1 MKKIINILGWIVLLL
16 AFAALGLNAENKLF
30 GFFLYLVIFA
40 IIFGLVYWYIK
51 KHHRRTEID
60 PQKMILL
67 HKILGIILLLVAVF
81 SPAIALGK
89 IHLPFLPNL
98 LIFIATA
105 VLIAAGVFAI
115 TMINSEKT
123 KKILGYIILVILSA
137 VPALFATT
145 YLDQYFPNTYNALGT
160 AYWTVVSVAIFSW
173 WGFSLYFKK
182 E

>member
-1 MKKIINILGWIVLLL
+1 MKKIINVLGWIVLLL
-16 AFAALGLNAENKLF
+16 AFAALGLNADNKLF

-60 PQKMILL
+60 PQKIILL
-67 HKILGIILLLVAVF
+67 HKILGFILLLVAVF

-98 LIFIATA
+98 LIFITTA
-105 VLIAAGVFAI
+105 VLIAAGVVAV

-123 KKILGYIILVILSA
+123 KNIFGYIILIILSA
-137 VPALFATT
+137 VPAFFATT
-145 YLDQYFPNTYNALGT
+145 YLDQFFPNTYNALGT
-160 AYWTVVSVAIFSW
+160 AYWAVVSVAIFSW
-173 WGFSLYFKK
+173 WGFSLYSKK

>member
-16 AFAALGLNAENKLF
+16 AFAALGLNADDKLF
-30 GFFLYLVIFA
+30 GFFLYLIIFA

-60 PQKMILL
+60 PKKMILL

-98 LIFIATA
+98 LIFIVTV
-105 VLIAAGVFAI
+105 VLIAASAFAI
-115 TMINSEKT
+115 TMINSERT

-137 VPALFATT
+137 VPAFFAIT
-145 YLDQYFPNTYNALGT
+145 YLDQFFPNTYNALGT
-160 AYWTVVSVAIFSW
+160 AYWAVVSVAIFSW
-173 WGFSLYFKK
+173 WGFSLYSKK

>member
-1 MKKIINILGWIVLLL
+1 MKKIINILGWIILLL
-16 AFAALGLNAENKLF
+16 AFAALGLNADNKLF

-60 PQKMILL
+60 PQKIILL

-105 VLIAAGVFAI
+105 ALIAAGVFAI

-123 KKILGYIILVILSA
+123 KKILGYFILIILSA

-160 AYWTVVSVAIFSW
+160 AYWTVVSVAVFSW
-173 WGFSLYFKK
+173 WGFSFYFKK